1 MHASITL
8 RNIYII
14 IHRARIKIKD
24 IFQTFDFFY
33 TKILVAQRIEKT
45 PLEIE
50 ERLMRKAIPILTKN
64 VLRFARSFFAKRASF
79 FVCHR

>member
-24 IFQTFDFFY
+24 IFQTFEFFY
-33 TKILVAQRIEKT
+33 TNILVAQRIEKT

-50 ERLMRKAIPILTKN
+50 ERLIRKVISIFTKN
-64 VLRFARSFFAKRASF
+64 VLRFA
-79 FVCHR
+79 

>member
-24 IFQTFDFFY
+24 IFQTFEFFY

-45 PLEIE
+45 PLGIE
-50 ERLMRKAIPILTKN
+50 KRLIRKAIPLSTKN
-64 VLRFARSFFAKRASF
+64 VLRFA
-79 FVCHR
+79 

>member
-24 IFQTFDFFY
+24 IFQTFEFFY

-50 ERLMRKAIPILTKN
+50 ERLIRKAIPLSTKN
-64 VLRFARSFFAKRASF
+64 VLRFA
-79 FVCHR
+79 

>member
-45 PLEIE
+45 PLGIE
-50 ERLMRKAIPILTKN
+50 ERLMCKAISILTKN
-64 VLRFARSFFAKRASF
+64 VLRFAGSFFAKRASF

>member
-33 TKILVAQRIEKT
+33 TRILVAQRIKKT
-45 PLEIE
+45 PLGIE
-50 ERLMRKAIPILTKN
+50 ERLISKAISILTKN
-64 VLRFARSFFAKRASF
+64 VLRFA
-79 FVCHR
+79 

>member
-24 IFQTFDFFY
+24 IFQTFEFFY

-50 ERLMRKAIPILTKN
+50 ERLIRKAISLSMKN
-64 VLRFARSFFAKRASF
+64 VLRFAECFFAKRASF
-79 FVCHR
+79 FVCNK